1 MLAKTT
7 ARAQQ
12 ILGFSKLDDWLDK
25 GWHEECIITVVMHH
39 SRFRFGIK
47 WLCASIKFVWKGNEN
62 DCIHAFDP

>member
-47 WLCASIKFVWKGNEN
+47 WL
-62 DCIHAFDP
+62 